1 MELFA
6 TQKNRII
13 THICGVCIEFDE
25 ANLSRILGI
34 RYKGLN
40 IYTTIKELN
49 FNDFRHVD
57 GIRNIYRRC
66 DLSDDLYSLSFQSQL
81 LPSQV
86 RILHSIFQYMVT
98 PKKGHNDEVTRL
110 DVGLLDS
117 LIRRRGGRL
126 SYTIYVICCLHPQ

>member
-1 MELFA
+1 MELFG
-6 TQKNRII
+6 TRQNRII